1 MNAQEPPAT
10 TEDDQQ
16 RSPTGAV
23 LLEWCDG
30 MPPRWWLFSVED
42 ALIDVLREH
51 PEVGVLD
58 GNEVSPGGATIY
70 LYGPDCDALWRT
82 VESTVRKIVPP
93 PTRVTVTPGEIGAV
107 SREVFRRDSDSLIQ
121 D

>member
-1 MNAQEPPAT
+1 M
-10 TEDDQQ
+10 
-16 RSPTGAV
+16 

-42 ALIDVLREH
+42 ALIDVLRER
-51 PEVGVLD
+51 PEVGALD

-70 LYGPDCDALWRT
+70 LYGPDGDALWRT

-93 PTRVTVTPGEIGAV
+93 PTRVTVKAGGFDAV
-107 SREVFRRDSDSLIQ
+107 SREIFRRDLDAPMQ